1 MLGIL
6 RQSGKS
12 SILLP
17 ILLLGLLLWL
27 SLLLDLVVVDCC
39 QLSEQKGAKGGH
51 LGLNLCLRVSA
62 VNSIDQDNYLIISS
76 NIMDPSVVSIS
87 LLVVWSIIESL
98 RGPFN
103 PNKAKYREGS
113 PLFLQHLLQLQ
124 TLHGNLSFLLVVL
137 TGPWDQWGQPRQ
149 GSGKEKPSPSWV
161 RGSHHPGAGGG

>member
-76 NIMDPSVVSIS
+76 NIMDTSVVSIS
-87 LLVVWSIIESL
+87 LLSDL
-98 RGPFN
+98 
-103 PNKAKYREGS
+103 
-113 PLFLQHLLQLQ
+113 
-124 TLHGNLSFLLVVL
+124 
-137 TGPWDQWGQPRQ
+137 
-149 GSGKEKPSPSWV
+149 
-161 RGSHHPGAGGG
+161 

>member
-27 SLLLDLVVVDCC
+27 RLLLDLVVVDCC

-87 LLVVWSIIESL
+87 LLVV
-98 RGPFN
+98 
-103 PNKAKYREGS
+103 
-113 PLFLQHLLQLQ
+113 
-124 TLHGNLSFLLVVL
+124 
-137 TGPWDQWGQPRQ
+137 
-149 GSGKEKPSPSWV
+149 
-161 RGSHHPGAGGG
+161 